1 MNKKK
6 TFGDLK
12 TGDTIFYVDYDE
24 LAECFKIY
32 EYEVFVSRDTI
43 SEDCIV
49 LGTVVKN
56 GYPWKHHFDRLILK
70 DCNSF
75 TTFDNCGFL
84 KHTDYIFID
93 EDEAKDKCL
102 SLMFELCE
110 EKRKEMT
117 KIIENYRDCCD
128 ILKSYFENKEHMK
141 VQL

>member
-75 TTFDNCGFL
+75 TTFDNCY
-84 KHTDYIFID
+84 TIFV
-93 EDEAKDKCL
+93 C
-102 SLMFELCE
+102 ELLVFCW
-110 EKRKEMT
+110 
-117 KIIENYRDCCD
+117 
-128 ILKSYFENKEHMK
+128 
-141 VQL
+141 